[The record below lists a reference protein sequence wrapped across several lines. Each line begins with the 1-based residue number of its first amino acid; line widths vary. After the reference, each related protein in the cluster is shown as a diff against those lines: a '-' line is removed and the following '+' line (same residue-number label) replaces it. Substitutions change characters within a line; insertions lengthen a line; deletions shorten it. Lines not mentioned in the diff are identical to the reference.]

1 MQTAGTKT
9 RRRRRRRRRREPA
22 AACPLLL
29 SRGRGSSSWSPCGL
43 LLPIGHCFVLLPHSS
58 LHQSQS
64 VSCVLSTPSH
74 DGPTRRSAHAAVRVP
89 RSRQKE
95 KAAAACVAVRAP
107 ATKPTTTP
115 RAEAYACSP
124 RKQWGLDFP
133 VPRFLGTCVGKHL
146 LLLRQTHGVGPTM
159 MTVGF

>member
-1 MQTAGTKT
+1 MLQLAGRAE
-9 RRRRRRRRRREPA
+9 RRPTGVANGRDKDPTPTTQA
-22 AACPLLL
+22 QAQGASGSVLPLLL
-29 SRGRGSSSWSPCGL
+29 SRGRGSSSCCGL

-115 RAEAYACSP
+115 GQRRMHVAQGSSGAS
-124 RKQWGLDFP
+124 
-133 VPRFLGTCVGKHL
+133 
-146 LLLRQTHGVGPTM
+146 
-159 MTVGF
+159 